1 MPLLQISHLTH
12 FFGGLRAVHDFNL
25 NLEKGEILGLI
36 GPNGAGKTT
45 IFNLVTGAYRPSQG
59 DIQLNGDRLVGLRPH
74 QITAKG
80 IGRTFQT
87 IRLWNNLSV
96 LDNIRIAQ
104 FAQIRYGVVDSI
116 LHTRRYL
123 NEEKEIKERSLK
135 LLEVFDLRHL
145 AEEIVANLPYGQ
157 QREVEI
163 VRALAT
169 KPRLLLLDE
178 PAAGMNPGE
187 IDTLLKLILWIR
199 EEFDL
204 TIWIIEHQMRVIM
217 GICERI
223 KVIDFGET
231 IAEGTPAEIQSNPRV
246 LKAYLGEEGI

>member
-1 MPLLQISHLTH
+1 MPLLQINHLTH
-12 FFGGLRAVHDFNL
+12 FFGGLRAVYDFNL
-25 NLEKGEILGLI
+25 NLEKGELIGLI

-59 DIQLNGDRLVGLRPH
+59 DIRLNGDSLVGLRPH

-116 LHTRRYL
+116 LHTRRYRD
-123 NEEKEIKERSLK
+123 EEKEIKKRSLE
-135 LLEVFDLRHL
+135 LLEVFELRHL
-145 AEEIVANLPYGQ
+145 ADEIVANLPYGQ

-187 IDTLLKLILWIR
+187 IDTLLKLIQWIR

>member
-1 MPLLQISHLTH
+1 MPLLQINHLTH
-12 FFGGLRAVHDFNL
+12 FFGGLRAVYDFNL
-25 NLEKGEILGLI
+25 NLEKGELIGLI

-59 DIQLNGDRLVGLRPH
+59 DIRLNGDSLVGLRPH

-116 LHTRRYL
+116 LHTRRYRD
-123 NEEKEIKERSLK
+123 EEKEIKKRSLE
-135 LLEVFDLRHL
+135 LLEVFELRHL
-145 AEEIVANLPYGQ
+145 ADEIVANLPYGQ

-187 IDTLLKLILWIR
+187 IDTLLKLIQWIR
-199 EEFDL
+199 KEFDL